1 MDIYAVNDW
10 DELEASYFGKS
21 TGTYDYAP
29 QPVFA
34 GSTAAVRGYAPQN
47 IPEAVPSRNIPNPK
61 TRKKA
66 QEDHKRHMEIVAAH
80 KSKER
85 YISAKRLKE
94 ALVVSLGI
102 AIIASMFAFLLYR
115 QSQITT
121 LNFQNNA
128 VQKQIKVLDRETS
141 QIQEELISNADL
153 EQIRWDAM
161 EKLAMQEPSAK
172 QMVTVKLPSA
182 DLLVTNA
189 SSGTS
194 ISSKAS
200 LAIAKANLAQYY
212 SSIE

>member
-1 MDIYAVNDW
+1 MNAYAVNDW

-29 QPVFA
+29 VPEY
-34 GSTAAVRGYAPQN
+34 GNITTSGRGYTNNN
-47 IPEAVPSRNIPNPK
+47 IPLEMPSRNIPNPQ

-66 QEDHKRHMEIVAAH
+66 QETHKRHLEIVAEH

-102 AIIASMFAFLLYR
+102 AIVASMFAFLLYR

-128 VQKQIKVLDRETS
+128 VQKQIKILDQETS

-153 EQIRWDAM
+153 TRIRWDAM

-172 QMVTVKLPSA
+172 QMVMVK
-182 DLLVTNA
+182 
-189 SSGTS
+189 
-194 ISSKAS
+194 
-200 LAIAKANLAQYY
+200 
-212 SSIE
+212 

>member
-1 MDIYAVNDW
+1 MNAYAVNDW

-29 QPVFA
+29 QPA
-34 GSTAAVRGYAPQN
+34 YGSMTAPGRGYAPQN
-47 IPEAVPSRNIPNPK
+47 IPVEVPSRSIPNPK

-66 QEDHKRHMEIVAAH
+66 EDDHLRHLEIIAAH

-94 ALVVSLGI
+94 ALVVTLGI
-102 AIIASMFAFLLYR
+102 AIVASMFAFLLYR
-115 QSQITT
+115 QSQITS
-121 LNFQNNA
+121 LNFQNNE
-128 VQKQIKVLDRETS
+128 VQKQIKVLDQETS

-153 EQIRWDAM
+153 QQIRWDAM
-161 EKLAMQEPSAK
+161 ENLAMQEPSAK
-172 QMVTVKLPSA
+172 QIMTVKLPSA
-182 DLLVTNA
+182 DLLVTNSTSA
-189 SSGTS
+189 TS

-212 SSIE
+212 LSIE